1 MPPVFVFSSVFSLS
15 LNQQKGKDNMDTFKT
30 DNELTGICRK
40 KIIHDYYGRT
50 PWFETDLL
58 IHILNQKG
66 KKPVSAIDIHRNWN
80 LTFYKEWY
88 W

>member
-1 MPPVFVFSSVFSLS
+1 
-15 LNQQKGKDNMDTFKT
+15 MDTFKT